1 MAYVIEEL
9 AFQKQV
15 LCLSIMM
22 HSTNQQCNSLQSI
35 IGVFLHMCNTPDA
48 VLELLVHLGVSISL
62 STISRAVSNLSK
74 ESSSDICKLGRT
86 LLTLYAYDNLDV
98 DLKHLVPTVKNPL
111 NTLIHLTTGSMLL
124 VIHDITLDDLD
135 CTEFLWKRYQ
145 HNFHAL
151 PQDIPNIPFEKL
163 FEIHP
168 EDTTSGLLWRKRFNA
183 WKCASDL
190 IEFRPPYFHK
200 FRRSLGDPEV
210 VDTIPVVKTSQTP
223 LWTLDI
229 SPSSPG
235 TNASTLEMFFLQ
247 SGIGDP
253 NHTPGMRDPQN
264 WIILISRDL
273 LMIQHL
279 CSLQMTQ
286 AEESTPWGCVQFMVP
301 VMGLFHFKMACIN
314 VMWRIFIHNKVKEP
328 GPNDLITHIS
338 QIWPKATWKIETKPG
353 FQRMHKCIQHVGIVS
368 HLEVWRLAVKDKF
381 LGVAT
386 LKDFA
391 DLAPEWDVLQEMAA
405 QIASRNLTPAKFSR
419 MHAQKVG
426 ERDQQLENM
435 MLHEAYFLL
444 YEEISHG
451 LNHGDI
457 GHVESC
463 FMPWAL
469 IFAGCRKHKYTA
481 EMRWYLEDIHFVY
494 PESLQCIG

>member
-1 MAYVIEEL
+1 
-9 AFQKQV
+9 
-15 LCLSIMM
+15 M
-22 HSTNQQCNSLQSI
+22 HNTNQQCNSLQSI
-35 IGVFLHMCNTPDA
+35 IGVFLHACNTPDA
-48 VLELLVHLGVSISL
+48 VLELLAHLGVSISP

-74 ESSSDICKLGRT
+74 ESSSNIRKLGRT

-98 DLKHLVPTVKNPL
+98 DLKHLVPTVENPL
-111 NTLIHLTTGSMLL
+111 NTLVHLMTGSMFL

-135 CTEFLWKRYQ
+135 CAEFLWKRYQ

-168 EDTTSGLLWRKRFNA
+168 EDTTSGPLRRKRFNA

-190 IEFRPPYFHK
+190 IEFGPPYFRK

-210 VDTIPVVKTSQTP
+210 VDAIPVVKTSQTP
-223 LWTLDI
+223 LRTLDI

-235 TNASTLEMFFLQ
+235 TNASALEMFFLQ
-247 SGIGDP
+247 SGVGDP
-253 NHTPGMRDPQN
+253 NRIPGMQDPQN
-264 WIILISRDL
+264 QIILISGDL
-273 LMIQHL
+273 LTIQHL
-279 CSLQMTQ
+279 RSLQMTR
-286 AEESTPWGCVQFMVP
+286 AEESTPWGHVQFMVP
-301 VMGLFHFKMACIN
+301 VMGLFHLKMACAD

-338 QIWPKATWKIETKPG
+338 QIRPKETRKIETKPG
-353 FQRMHKCIQHVGIVS
+353 FWRMHECIQHVGIVS
-368 HLEVWRLAVKDKF
+368 RLEVWRLAAKDKF
-381 LGVAT
+381 SGVAT
-386 LKDFA
+386 LEDFA
-391 DLAPEWDVLQEMAA
+391 DLAPEWDVLQEMAM
-405 QIASRNLTPAKFSR
+405 QIASRNPTPAKFSR
-419 MHAQKVG
+419 MRARKVG

-435 MLHEAYFLL
+435 MLREAYFLL

-457 GHVESC
+457 GRVESC

-469 IFAGCRKHKYTA
+469 IFAGCGKHKYAA
-481 EMRWYLEDIHFVY
+481 EMRRYLEDIHFVY
-494 PESLQCIG
+494 PESLRCVG